1 MHSIRLILIFTILL
15 LLAACGNEDEPL
27 PTAQPTAVLPTEL
40 TPTTAPTAVP
50 LPTNTPQPEMM
61 EIDWPPTVID
71 GSPQQ
76 GEELAVD
83 GTITMRFDQPM
94 DQESVAA
101 ALMVEDVEG
110 ETAVSG
116 TIAWPQADTL
126 TFTPDA
132 ELTRKTSYRLRL
144 GEQASGANGL
154 PLVEP
159 VEAYFQTIGAL
170 EVSQIIPDA
179 RTQNVETDTAI
190 TAMYNRPVVPLV
202 SSGQQADLPQPL
214 TFSPAI
220 SGTGEWVSTS
230 MYRFTPAEP
239 LAGATS
245 YQVTMAELVDLSGA
259 VLEGGYSWSFTTV
272 APDVVTTYPAH
283 ERIHVAPNTPI
294 TVTFSMPMN
303 RNTTETAVAL
313 GSVNHTAKLAFAWSD
328 DDRVL
333 AITPAELLPLG
344 EVFQLIIGTGAS
356 SANGNANLAHENI
369 TVFTTV
375 PYPAIVGTEPGSG
388 ETMDPWRYG
397 DVIVEFT
404 SQMDPETLENRV
416 TISPA
421 PAEVK
426 YSVYGQRLG
435 LNFPMELSTE
445 YTITIPGDAADP
457 YGNTL
462 GRDYTWSFFSPD
474 AESLATFNLQGG
486 ISQLSRDFPTA
497 VDIIYRNVSVAEINL
512 YDLGLNV
519 NLINNPYELQE
530 YNPASEPVRT
540 WSLPIDLPQNEIA
553 VDTLQLADG
562 GVLDP
567 GFYLLTITTPET
579 DADDVRY
586 WQNQR
591 AALIVADDNVVVKE
605 MLDDVYVWVTDLS
618 DGQADANREVRLFNE
633 QGAMVET
640 AVSDQNGFARFDNPH
655 DSDYLPGYTV
665 VSGDA
670 GQTGFGI
677 GRSDWSNGVSLWEMG
692 IEARSYREEPSFS
705 YLYSDRPIYRPG
717 DTVYYKGIVRDPNYG
732 RYAPSTART
741 VTVRLTPNSYY
752 QDGSLDETIKAELDE
767 YGHFSGEFVLP
778 DGVTLGSYSLY
789 VEGND
794 VSYQFT
800 VADYRKPEFL
810 IVMEADDAEVLRGT
824 QTAVSLQADYFA
836 GGGVS
841 DAPVNWN
848 ISATPYSPQF
858 ESKFY
863 YFGDGGGF
871 NYQPSGFFSSYDD
884 SDYLGDGDGVTDAD
898 GHLSIPL
905 AANVLDN
912 TSAGSKTVTVEAQV
926 GGLGEFPVS
935 SQTAVIMHAADGYV
949 GVVAQETIPDVGKET
964 AVDLITI
971 DWDGEPLPNQA
982 IEVVFY
988 QREWVSERK
997 NEYGMYYTDWTTVDT
1012 EVGRVDVTTGSDGKA
1027 TAPITPAEGGSYIA
1041 VATFIDGAG
1050 RTHTSSAPFWVYS
1063 ADYGGWRTDQHDRSL
1078 ELVADMDE
1086 YKAGDVAHVL
1096 VQSPFP
1102 APVQAWLTI
1111 ERGDLIEQ
1119 RLITLQSS
1127 SDTLD
1132 IPILAE
1138 YAPNVHLSLVIVKG
1152 VTPDSD
1158 YPWADIRFGVVD
1170 LPVSTEQLQLTIE
1183 MTAQET
1189 QVAPG
1194 ETAVYDI
1201 RVTDYS
1207 GNPVQAEL
1215 SLALVDLAVLSLKPD
1230 TTDIVEGFYYPQAY
1244 RSQTGSGL
1252 FISGEGLDVEVPLQG
1267 GGLGGGGGADEAES
1281 ALARTP
1287 EGDDED
1293 STRTDFRD
1301 TAYWEAKI
1309 ETDANGTAHVE
1320 IDLPDNA
1327 TTWRLS
1333 SKAVSLPPE
1342 SGSIVGQS
1350 TVDIVAALPLLV
1362 RPVTP
1367 RFFTVGDEMQIMAT
1381 VQNNTDEVL
1390 ETAVSLTADGLTLQ
1404 EDAEQIVTI
1413 APRTRELVQWSVVV
1427 DDVQFVD
1434 ITIAAESGEYRD
1446 ATKPS
1451 FGIAPDQ
1458 LLPAYR
1464 YNGRDVV
1471 GTSGVLDE
1479 DNRRVEAILLPEGV
1493 DTQRGEVRTVLNGLL
1508 GAAIFESMEAREP
1521 YSWQIACASSLTD
1534 RLLPNTAVAR
1544 AIVELDLDEATL
1556 KEELDSLIPLDVAA
1570 LEGLNTSD
1578 GGWGWCYSDE
1588 SDPWLTA
1595 YTLLALLQ
1603 ADQAGYAAD
1612 ATRISVAANYL
1623 EEEMKPAEKLVNSYA
1638 VNRQA
1643 FFLYVLATQGRNI
1656 IEEADALVEEHRSL
1670 LDPYAKG
1677 YLLMAYELNNANSP
1691 NTQSLL
1697 SDLNGAAIV
1706 SATGA
1711 HWEDASQDYGNLSS
1725 DVRGTAVIIQALS
1738 ATDPQNQ
1745 MIPSAV
1751 RWLMSARTALHW
1763 GTTHETAWSLT
1774 SLTDWAIASGD
1785 FEADYEY
1792 ALLVNGDEAESGAF
1806 SAENL
1811 SQSVE
1816 NSVAIGDLSL
1826 TEPNYFDY
1834 QKQGDGN
1841 LYYTTHMDS
1850 YIAVEFIDPVVRG
1863 ISVQR
1868 TYYDAACDPEVDSCE
1883 PITQITAG
1891 EKVRVVLD
1899 IIAENDLVYAT
1910 IEDPLP
1916 AGAEAIDPN
1925 LDTSPSSF
1933 GGGVESDR
1941 PACWYCWGY
1950 WYFNRIEYRDEM
1962 VVFMSDFL
1970 PAGTYRYSYTLQ
1982 TNIPGAYQVM
1992 PTFASEA
1999 YFPEV
2004 NGRSAGLLFVIE

>member
-1 MHSIRLILIFTILL
+1 MRSTRLILIFVTLILL
-15 LLAACGNEDEPL
+15 TACGNEDEPL
-27 PTAQPTAVLPTEL
+27 PTAQPTAVSIIDL
-40 TPTTAPTAVP
+40 TPTTAPTAAP
-50 LPTNTPQPEMM
+50 LPTNTPEPVSM

-71 GSPQQ
+71 GSPKS

-83 GTITMRFDQPM
+83 GAITMRFDQPM

-101 ALMVEDVEG
+101 VLLIEDVEG
-110 ETAVSG
+110 KTAVNG

-132 ELTRKTSYRLRL
+132 ELARKTSYRLRL

-154 PLVEP
+154 PMVEP

-170 EVSQIIPDA
+170 EVTQVIPDDS
-179 RTQNVETDTAI
+179 TQNVETDTAI
-190 TAMYNRPVVPLV
+190 TAMFNRPVVPLV

-214 TFSPAI
+214 TFEPDIVGA
-220 SGTGEWVSTS
+220 GEWVSTS

-259 VLEGGYSWSFTTV
+259 MLEGGYAWSFSTV
-272 APDVVTTYPAH
+272 APDVVTVYPTH
-283 ERIHVAPNTPI
+283 ESVQVKPTTPI
-294 TVTFSMPMN
+294 TVTFNMPMD
-303 RNTTETAVAL
+303 RASTETAVVL
-313 GSVNHTAKLAFAWSD
+313 GSVNYTANLAFSWSD
-328 DDRVL
+328 GDRVL
-333 AITPAELLPLG
+333 AITPAEMLPLG
-344 EVFQLIIGTGAS
+344 ETYQLIVGTGAS
-356 SANGNANLAHENI
+356 SANGNANLAREQI
-369 TVFTTV
+369 SVFTTV
-375 PYPAIVGTEPGSG
+375 PYPSVLSTNPGNG
-388 ETMDPWRYG
+388 QTADAWQYG
-397 DVIVEFT
+397 VSVEFA
-404 SQMDPETLENRV
+404 SPMNVDTLEDRV
-416 TISPA
+416 TITPA
-421 PAEVK
+421 PDEIR
-426 YSVYGQRLG
+426 YSFYSNNMSLSFG
-435 LNFPMELSTE
+435 MERSTQ
-445 YTITIPGDAADP
+445 YTITIPADAADP

-462 GRDYTWSFFSPD
+462 GRDYTWTFFSPD

-486 ISQLSRDFPTA
+486 ISQFSRDFPTA
-497 VDIIYRNVSVAEINL
+497 VDVIYRNVTLADISL
-512 YDLGLNV
+512 YDLGLNM
-519 NLINNPYELQE
+519 NLINNPYELQD
-530 YNPASEPVRT
+530 YRPASDPIRS
-540 WSLPIDLPQNEIA
+540 WSLPIDLPENQIA
-553 VDTLQLADG
+553 VDKLQLADG
-562 GVLDP
+562 GVLAP

-579 DADDVRY
+579 EADDVRY

-591 AALIVADDNVVVKE
+591 VALIVADNNVVVKE
-605 MLDDVYVWVTDLS
+605 MPDDIYVWVTRLS
-618 DGQADANREVRLFNE
+618 DGQADVNREVRLFNE
-633 QGAMVET
+633 QGAMVQT
-640 AVSDQNGFARFDNPH
+640 AVSDQNGFASFSNPH
-655 DSDYLPGYTV
+655 DSDYLTGYTV

-670 GQTGFGI
+670 GQAGFGV
-677 GRSDWSNGVSLWEMG
+677 GSSEWTGGVSLWDMG
-692 IEARSYREEPSFS
+692 VEARSYVEEESFS
-705 YLYSDRPIYRPG
+705 YVYSDRPIYRP
-717 DTVYYKGIVRDPNYG
+717 DDVVYYKGIVRDPHYG
-732 RYAPSTART
+732 RYAPPTARS
-741 VTVRLTPNSYY
+741 VTLRLTPNGYY
-752 QDGSLDETIKAELDE
+752 QDGGLDETIKAELDE
-767 YGHFSGEFVLP
+767 YGHFSGEFSLP
-778 DGVTLGSYSLY
+778 DGIALGSYSLF
-789 VEGND
+789 VEGNNA
-794 VSYQFT
+794 SYQFT
-800 VADYRKPEFL
+800 VADYRKPDFL

-824 QTAVSLQADYFA
+824 QTAVSLQADYFS

-841 DAPVNWN
+841 DAPVDWTMN
-848 ISATPYSPQF
+848 AQPYSPHYDD
-858 ESKFY
+858 KFY

-871 NYQPSGFFSSYDD
+871 NYAPSGFFGGSGDM
-884 SDYLGDGDGVTDAD
+884 DYLGEGSGVTDAD
-898 GHLSIPL
+898 GHLSITLP
-905 AANVLDN
+905 ANLLDEV
-912 TSAGSKTVTVEAQV
+912 SEGSKTVTVEAQV

-935 SQTAVIMHAADGYV
+935 SSTPVVMHAADGYV
-949 GVVAQETIPDVGKET
+949 GVVAQETIADAGQET
-964 AVDLITI
+964 AVDLISI
-971 DWDGEPLPNQA
+971 DWVGEPLPNQA

-997 NEYGMYYTDWTTVDT
+997 EEYSMYYTDWTAVDT
-1012 EVGRVDVTTGSDGKA
+1012 EIGREQVTTGADGRA
-1027 TAPITPAEGGSYIA
+1027 VAAVTPPEGGSYIA
-1041 VATFIDGAG
+1041 VATFTDGAG

-1063 ADYGGWRTDQHDRSL
+1063 ADYGSWRTDQRDRSL
-1078 ELVADMDE
+1078 ELVADMDG
-1086 YKAGDVAHVL
+1086 YQTGDVAHIL

-1119 RLITLQSS
+1119 RLITLGSS

-1138 YAPNVHLSLVIVKG
+1138 YAPNVHLSLVVVKG
-1152 VTPDSD
+1152 GTPDSD
-1158 YPWADIRFGVVD
+1158 YPWADIRFGVVN

-1183 MTAQET
+1183 MTPQET
-1189 QVAPG
+1189 QVEPG

-1252 FISGEGLDVEVPLQG
+1252 FISGEGLEVEVPLQG
-1267 GGLGGGGGADEAES
+1267 GGLGGGGGDVASES

-1293 STRTDFRD
+1293 STRTDFKD

-1309 ETDANGTAHVE
+1309 ETDASGQAHVE

-1342 SGSIVGQS
+1342 NGSLVGQS

-1367 RFFTVGDEMQIMAT
+1367 RFFTVGDEMQIMAM

-1390 ETAVSLTADGLTLQ
+1390 ETAVSLTAAGLTLQ
-1404 EDAEQIVTI
+1404 DEADQIVTI
-1413 APRTRELVQWSVVV
+1413 APHARELVQWGIVV
-1427 DDVQFVD
+1427 DDVEFVD
-1434 ITIAAESGEYRD
+1434 ITIVAESGEYRD

-1451 FGIAPDQ
+1451 FGIPPEQ

-1464 YNGRDVV
+1464 YDGRDVV

-1479 DNRRVEAILLPEGV
+1479 NARRVEAILLPEGV
-1493 DTQRGEVRTVLNGLL
+1493 DTRRGEVRTVLNGSL

-1521 YSWQIACASSLTD
+1521 YSWQMACASSLTD

-1556 KEELDSLIPLDVAA
+1556 KDELDSLIAIDVAA
-1570 LEGLNTSD
+1570 LEGLNTPD
-1578 GGWGWCYSDE
+1578 GGWGWCYSNE

-1595 YTLLALLQ
+1595 YALLALLQ
-1603 ADQAGYAAD
+1603 AEQAGYATD
-1612 ATRISVAANYL
+1612 TTRTSIASNYL
-1623 EEEMKPAEKLVNSYA
+1623 AEELKPADKLVNSYA
-1638 VNRQA
+1638 ANRQA
-1643 FFLYVLATQGRNI
+1643 FFIYVLAVQGRNI
-1656 IEEADALVEEHRSL
+1656 IADADALVEEHRSL

-1677 YLLMAYELNNANSP
+1677 YLLMAYELNSANSS
-1691 NTQSLL
+1691 NSQSLL
-1697 SDLNGAAIV
+1697 SDLNGSAIV

-1738 ATDPQNQ
+1738 MTDPQNG

-1763 GTTHETAWSLT
+1763 ATTHETAWSLT
-1774 SLTDWAIASGD
+1774 ALTDWAIASGD

-1792 ALLVNGDEAESGAF
+1792 ALLVNGIEEESGAF

-1811 SQSVE
+1811 SQAVI
-1816 NSVAIGDLSL
+1816 NSVAISDLSL

-1834 QKQGDGN
+1834 QKQGEGN

-1850 YIAVEFIDPVVRG
+1850 YIAVEFIAPVARG
-1863 ISVQR
+1863 ISIQR
-1868 TYYDAACDPEVDSCE
+1868 TYYDAACDPELESCE

-1899 IIAENDLVYAT
+1899 IIAANDLVYAT

-1933 GGGVESDR
+1933 AGGIVSDR
-1941 PACWYCWGY
+1941 PACWGCWGY

-1970 PAGTYRYSYTLQ
+1970 PAGSYRYSYTLQ

-1992 PTFASEA
+1992 PTFAREQ

-2004 NGRSAGLLFVIE
+2004 NGRSDGLLFVIE